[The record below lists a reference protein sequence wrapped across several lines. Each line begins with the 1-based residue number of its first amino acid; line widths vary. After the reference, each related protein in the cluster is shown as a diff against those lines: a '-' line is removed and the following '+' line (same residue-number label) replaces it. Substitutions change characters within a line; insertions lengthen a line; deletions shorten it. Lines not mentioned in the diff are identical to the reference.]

1 MAFLSA
7 LQNTERTAASHGCLI
22 AACIRRLPTGESGQ
36 SGTGTAASI
45 LTSGWVMKC
54 TMVMVP
60 HVSDDLFRWP
70 SDRGQVSM
78 ARCGHGVSGERTA
91 TEAAVDAAFALGWN
105 GPTQR
110 KRAI

>member
-1 MAFLSA
+1 
-7 LQNTERTAASHGCLI
+7 
-22 AACIRRLPTGESGQ
+22 
-36 SGTGTAASI
+36 
-45 LTSGWVMKC
+45 
-54 TMVMVP
+54 MVP